1 MEEQAI
7 ESSYIFFPER
17 ELLMTPRNMGLSYE
31 DVYFTTDD
39 GVKLHGW
46 YIPNQ
51 GSDRV
56 LLFFHGNGGNIS
68 HRVENLQFLHA
79 LGLNT
84 FIFDY
89 RGYGQSE
96 GVASENG
103 TYQDAEAAL
112 SYLTSAKALSLS
124 KIVVFG
130 RSLGGAVAIDLACR
144 HSFPAIIL
152 ESTFTSFA
160 DLLRPFVPLVAE
172 AIKDKF
178 NSLKKIKQVSTP
190 LLFFHGNRDEL
201 VAYDNG
207 KELFA
212 AANEPK
218 EFYPIEGAGH
228 NDTYYFGGRPYWQ
241 KIKEFIDKNL

>member
-7 ESSYIFFPER
+7 ELSYIFFPER
-17 ELLMTPRNMGLSYE
+17 ELLMTPEDVGLSYQ
-31 DVYFTTDD
+31 DVYFHTDD
-39 GVKLHGW
+39 EVRLHGW

-51 GSDRV
+51 GGDRV

-68 HRVENLQFLHA
+68 HRVENLKLLHA
-79 LGLNT
+79 LGLNI

-89 RGYGQSE
+89 RGYGQSG
-96 GVASENG
+96 GVASEKG
-103 TYQDAEAAL
+103 TYRDAEAAL
-112 SYLTSAKALSLS
+112 SYLTSAKGVSLGQ
-124 KIVVFG
+124 VVLFG

-144 HSFPAIIL
+144 HSFPGIIL

-160 DLLRPFVPLVAE
+160 DLLRPFVPSVAE
-172 AIKDKF
+172 AIKGKF
-178 NSLKKIKQVSTP
+178 NSLRKIGQISAP

-201 VAYDNG
+201 VAYGNG

-218 EFYPIEGAGH
+218 EFYTIEGAGH
-228 NDTYYFGGRPYWQ
+228 NDTYYCGGEPYWR
-241 KIKEFIDKNL
+241 KIKEFVDKNL

>member
-17 ELLMTPRNMGLSYE
+17 GLLMTPKNAGLNYE
-31 DVYFTTDD
+31 DVYFKTDD
-39 GVKLHGW
+39 KLRLHGW
-46 YIPNQ
+46 YIPNP

-68 HRVENLQFLHA
+68 HRVENLKLLHA
-79 LGLNT
+79 LGLNI

-103 TYQDAEAAL
+103 TYRDAEAAL
-112 SYLTSAKALSLS
+112 SYLTSAKGVSLS
-124 KIVVFG
+124 RIVLFG

-160 DLLRPFVPLVAE
+160 DLLRPFVPSVAE
-172 AIKDKF
+172 AINEKF
-178 NSLKKIKQVSTP
+178 NSLKKIGQISAP

-218 EFYPIEGAGH
+218 EFYTIEGAGH
-228 NDTYYFGGRPYWQ
+228 NDTYYFGGEPYWR